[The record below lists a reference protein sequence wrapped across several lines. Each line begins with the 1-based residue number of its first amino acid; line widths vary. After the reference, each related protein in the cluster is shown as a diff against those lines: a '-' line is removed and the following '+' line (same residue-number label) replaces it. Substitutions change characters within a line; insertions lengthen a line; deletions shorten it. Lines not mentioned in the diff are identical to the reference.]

1 MAGPDRRYLQAV
13 LQHNLD
19 IDLDKELQQEEDDMR
34 EREEQ
39 QRDIQEERHMQ
50 ERLNKMKEEN
60 DTVGRVKARREARS
74 RDLWDLDISLDEK
87 LEEEADMQVL
97 S

>member
-1 MAGPDRRYLQAV
+1 MKSNTEYF
-13 LQHNLD
+13 
-19 IDLDKELQQEEDDMR
+19 
-34 EREEQ
+34 
-39 QRDIQEERHMQ
+39 
-50 ERLNKMKEEN
+50 NKMKEEN